1 MELRSHPL
9 MSYQSIRNWPPLWIW
24 TGGTQNKQAQG
35 EVGILK
41 SVVLVGTEPFN
52 KCYLIIEHDGEQYV
66 GCLLFGNSSFC
77 RQVYRVLDDNCGVS
91 LQHIGG
97 IDVNYSV

>member
-9 MSYQSIRNWPPLWIW
+9 MTYQSNRNWPPLWVW
-24 TGGTQNKQAQG
+24 TAGTQDKQAEG
-35 EVGILK
+35 EVGTLK
-41 SVVLVGTEPFN
+41 SVMLVGTEPIN

-66 GCLLFGNSSFC
+66 GRLLFGDSSFC
-77 RQVYRVLDDNCGVS
+77 RRIYGVLEGHCGAS

-97 IDVNYSV
+97 IDVNYTV

>member
-24 TGGTQNKQAQG
+24 TGGTQNKQAEG

>member
-24 TGGTQNKQAQG
+24 TGGTQNKQAEG

-77 RQVYRVLDDNCGVS
+77 RQVYRVLDENCGVS

>member
-24 TGGTQNKQAQG
+24 TGGTQNKQAEG

-97 IDVNYSV
+97 IEVNYSV

>member
-9 MSYQSIRNWPPLWIW
+9 MSYQSNRNWPPLWVW
-24 TGGTQNKQAQG
+24 TGGTQNKQAEG
-35 EVGILK
+35 EVGTLK
-41 SVVLVGTEPFN
+41 SVMLVGTEPIN

-66 GCLLFGNSSFC
+66 GCLLFGDSSFC
-77 RQVYRVLDDNCGVS
+77 RQVYRMLDDHCGAS

>member
-24 TGGTQNKQAQG
+24 TGGTQNKQAEG

-91 LQHIGG
+91 LQRIGG